1 MVTRNKRYIV
11 WFYLLNLALA
21 FFGTA
26 AFSNQAHEILDHS
39 LLSDRLVHGF
49 DMGVFAE
56 MLARPEFGSTR
67 ALSAPAGDF
76 AFLFFIATALFLPGV
91 LQGYASTYRLP
102 REDFFRACGRNLWR
116 FIRLLVLAGIVM
128 GIVAGALFAIRAPL
142 LKAAGESTNELLP
155 FYLSLATLLVIFL
168 VMSVLR
174 IWFDLAQAD
183 VVLSDQRA
191 VRKSIAAAFRHTWRG
206 LGRLLASYVV
216 ATIVAAIVLVDV
228 DEVCS
233 ARECAGRV
241 LCQPVDAALPPD
253 SALLAARRSS
263 KLLPAK
269 YGAAD
274 RGRRNIHYSSRCH
287 TSSDRVGCRASDS
300 KCSSG
305 NASVIASYRRAP
317 AHRRQ
322 KCFKL
327 FAPPTPALRDKPDQ
341 LPRWYRPML
350 PHPSSR

>member
-1 MVTRNKRYIV
+1 MTQNQGLLGSGWSMVSRNKRYIV

-39 LLSDRLVHGF
+39 LLADRLVRGF
-49 DMGVFAE
+49 DLGVFTE
-56 MLARPEFGSTR
+56 LLVRPEFGSTR
-67 ALSAPAGDF
+67 ALSAPAADF
-76 AFLFFIATALFLPGV
+76 VFLFFMATALFLPGV

-128 GIVAGALFAIRAPL
+128 GIVAGALFGIRAPL

-155 FYLSLATLLVIFL
+155 FYLSIASLLVIFL

-216 ATIVAAIVLVDV
+216 ATIVAAIVLVAGIWVWMRFVPPASVLGAFFVSQLTLLFLLIPRFWQRGVAVSYYMQNMVQPIAVVETFTAVTVVAPVV
-228 DEVCS
+228 DEPV
-233 ARECAGRV
+233 AATV
-241 LCQPVDAALPPD
+241 LPSVPPE
-253 SALLAARRSS
+253 
-263 KLLPAK
+263 
-269 YGAAD
+269 
-274 RGRRNIHYSSRCH
+274 
-287 TSSDRVGCRASDS
+287 TQAS
-300 KCSSG
+300 
-305 NASVIASYRRAP
+305 
-317 AHRRQ
+317 
-322 KCFKL
+322 
-327 FAPPTPALRDKPDQ
+327 
-341 LPRWYRPML
+341 
-350 PHPSSR
+350 